1 MSDRVTATFKDSFR
15 DTVIGWFANGAAD
28 RAEAMRAADEC
39 AEHGCASGCV
49 SEAVYYSDNTRTY
62 ERFEDE
68 IIDLCNGAGW
78 TDQGEAGDLGTLCQ
92 IVNDRVWV
100 AVESVA
106 GSLTEDDF
114 EDYFPSEDEDETEDE
129 GGK

>member
-1 MSDRVTATFKDSFR
+1 MSDRVTDTFKDSFR
-15 DTVIGWFANGAAD
+15 DTVIGWFADGASD

-49 SEAVYYSDNTRTY
+49 SEAVCDSDNTRTY
-62 ERFEDE
+62 ERFEGE
-68 IIDLCNGAGW
+68 IIDLCNEAFW
-78 TDQGEAGDLGTLCQ
+78 VDRGEAGDLGTLCQ
-92 IVNDRVWV
+92 IMRDRVWF

-106 GSLTEDDF
+106 GSLTKDDF
-114 EDYFPSEDEDETEDE
+114 KDYFPDEDKDKDEDE